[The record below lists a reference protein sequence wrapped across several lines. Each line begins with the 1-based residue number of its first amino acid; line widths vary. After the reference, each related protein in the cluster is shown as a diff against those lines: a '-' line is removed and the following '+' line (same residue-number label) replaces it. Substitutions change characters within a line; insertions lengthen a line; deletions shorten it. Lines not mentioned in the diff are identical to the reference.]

1 MQRLADAMTRDIRF
15 APEVMETVR
24 AASGERGAV
33 AVAVAVAV
41 ALAVAVAVAV
51 AVAPTIAAYNRVS
64 RVLQTPHLYAD
75 DPR

>member
-33 AVAVAVAV
+33 E
-41 ALAVAVAVAV
+41 V

-75 DPR
+75 DPG

>member
-1 MQRLADAMTRDIRF
+1 MERLAEAMTRDIPSV
-15 APEVMETVR
+15 PEVMETVR

-41 ALAVAVAVAV
+41 ELAV